1 MIVSVKAV
9 LRRLTRLAMASA
21 GRRAR
26 TLGGRIA
33 LLYVLLLACVMVA
46 TLAVASSGITMFA
59 RQAAERELS
68 ANARVFDQIIATR
81 QGQMADA
88 GEVVAR
94 DFGFREAYAT
104 GDAPTL
110 TSAIETL
117 RDRAR
122 VSAVVILHLDGSVIA
137 SDGANAIDGA
147 AMLDRLEQGQD
158 RGVVILDGTHALA
171 AAVPIEMPDLAG
183 WLVLVNRLGPED
195 MKQLARLSAAEVQAS
210 ILDRS
215 QLAGSLAS
223 VGLGEIRTI
232 DGDGGQLLVQ
242 ISAIASLQNALQPRL
257 VLAHSLDK
265 SLAQYSRLRLILVLI
280 SLVGVLAGAWASIR
294 LSRGLARP
302 LQSLAEA
309 TRAYGRG
316 KVAKV
321 KAEGVIEIRS
331 LADSFNAMV
340 DAVEEREQQV
350 LHASLHDSLTGL
362 PNRRFFIEELDRA
375 VTRQNERHRN
385 FIAFIDVDD
394 FKAINDTMGHP
405 VGDEM
410 LRSLAFTLRDR
421 FPDAMVARFGSDEFG
436 VLLGGLEPA
445 EDCNSIARSLETVLG
460 RTFASDRN
468 LEISACVGIAVGPQD
483 GASANALMT
492 AAELAL
498 SRARSEGKGSC
509 HFFEPD
515 LDAEAS
521 RRRRME
527 VDLRSAVGQ
536 GDFELHFQPL
546 FSISEN
552 RIKGFEALMRWP
564 HAEQGMISP
573 VQFIPIAEETGLIVQ
588 IGEWAIREACRQAA
602 KWPGDASV
610 AVNISPRQLS
620 SEGLVTCVAQAL
632 AQSGL
637 PASRLELEIT
647 ESVFIG
653 NVDKTLKILH
663 SLQALGVRVA
673 LDDFGTG
680 YSSLSYLRSFPF
692 DKIKIDQS
700 FVRAMSEGGSANAI
714 VRAITT
720 LADALGMVTLAE
732 GVETP
737 ELLEALRLEGC
748 DMIQGYLISRPVPGA
763 EVQSLL
769 ALQNPP
775 QRLRAAG

>member
-1 MIVSVKAV
+1 MQAKAS
-9 LRRLTRLAMASA
+9 LKRLSRRAIAYV

-33 LLYVLLLACVMVA
+33 LLYVLLLACVMA
-46 TLAVASSGITMFA
+46 ITLAVASSGITMFA

-81 QGQMADA
+81 QAQMADA
-88 GEVVAR
+88 GEVVAH
-94 DFGFREAYAT
+94 DFGFREAFAT

-110 TSAIETL
+110 TSAIQSL

-122 VSAVVILHLDGSVIA
+122 VSAVAIVQLDGSVVA
-137 SDGANAIDGA
+137 SDGANAINGA
-147 AMLDRLEQGQD
+147 AMLTRLEQGQD
-158 RGVVILDGTHALA
+158 RGVVVLDGTQGLA

-183 WLVLVNRLGPED
+183 WLVLVNRLGSED

-210 ILDRS
+210 ITDQSALS
-215 QLAGSLAS
+215 GSLAS
-223 VGLGEIRTI
+223 IGLGENTTI
-232 DGDGGQLLVQ
+232 DGANGQLLVR
-242 ISAIASLQNALQPRL
+242 ISAISSLQNGLQPRL

-265 SLAQYSRLRLILVLI
+265 SLAQYSHLRLILVLI
-280 SLVGVLAGAWASIR
+280 SLIGVLAGAWASIR

-309 TRAYGRG
+309 ARAYGRG
-316 KVAKV
+316 TVAKV
-321 KAEGVIEIRS
+321 KVEGFIEVRS

-350 LHASLHDSLTGL
+350 LHASLHDALTGL
-362 PNRRFFIEELDRA
+362 PNRRFFIEELDHA
-375 VTRQNERHRN
+375 VARQNERHRT
-385 FIAFIDVDD
+385 FVALVDVDD
-394 FKAINDTMGHP
+394 FKAVNDTMGHP
-405 VGDEM
+405 VGDEI
-410 LRSLAFTLRDR
+410 LRSLAFALRDS
-421 FPDAMVARFGSDEFG
+421 FPEAMVARFGSDEFG
-436 VLLGGLEPA
+436 VLLQGLDPVQ
-445 EDCNSIARSLETVLG
+445 DCNSIARSLEAVLNRSMAING
-460 RTFASDRN
+460 RTTQNSAS
-468 LEISACVGIAVGPQD
+468 VGIAVGPQD
-483 GASANALMT
+483 GASVDALMT
-492 AAELAL
+492 GAELAL
-498 SRARSEGKGSC
+498 SRARSDGKGSC

-527 VDLRSAVGQ
+527 VDLRRAVGQ
-536 GDFELHFQPL
+536 GDFELFFQPL

-564 HAEQGMISP
+564 HGEQGMISP
-573 VQFIPIAEETGLIVQ
+573 AQFIPIAEETGLIVQ
-588 IGEWAIREACRQAA
+588 MGEWAVREACRQAA
-602 KWPGDASV
+602 GWPGDISV
-610 AVNISPRQLS
+610 AVNISPRQLTS
-620 SEGLVTCVAQAL
+620 DGLTTCVAQAL

-653 NVDKTLKILH
+653 DVEKTLKILH
-663 SLQALGVRVA
+663 SLKALGVRVA

-700 FVRAMSEGGSANAI
+700 FVRAMGEGGSANAI

-737 ELLEALRLEGC
+737 ELLAALRGEGC

-763 EVQSLL
+763 KVQDLL
-769 ALQNPP
+769 AFQHLP
-775 QRLRAAG
+775 QKLRAAG